1 MPAQAPIQLWIGAF
15 VFWDGLPV
23 PVQSRLD
30 ALMELD
36 ARKQTIL
43 RAVIFEYVRD
53 AEPVGSE
60 MIAQRYPLGVKS
72 ATIRNELAD
81 LAELGYLEQPHT
93 SAGRIPSDQG
103 YRYFVDRLIV
113 TQDPE
118 ALSRKQV
125 HSATDEGDAAQEL
138 LQETTR
144 VLSKLTHLL
153 TAATLVKNSNLTI
166 RSAVVSALG
175 PKQALL
181 VIVLSNG
188 SIENRMLE
196 IPAELTLTDLGQ
208 ANDMVTKTLIG
219 QPVRTAAKSKPPTA
233 NNPRLDL
240 LLTTVWSGLKA
251 ISKDVSKVHVTTH
264 GEAFLFGQPEFRKDV
279 GALSDLID
287 SIKESD
293 LLADAIHNPSDQPQ
307 KVTIGREHR
316 SERLHQLSMVR
327 QSFYV
332 GDNEAGMIAVI
343 GPTRMA
349 YETSIP
355 LVNFTARALSESLSK
370 FFG

>member
-1 MPAQAPIQLWIGAF
+1 
-15 VFWDGLPV
+15 
-23 PVQSRLD
+23 
-30 ALMELD
+30 MELD

-93 SAGRIPSDQG
+93 SAGRIPSDMG

-113 TQDPE
+113 SKDPE
-118 ALSRKQV
+118 AHTRRQV
-125 HSATDEGDAAQEL
+125 NDATGEGDAAQEL

-144 VLSKLTHLL
+144 VLSRVTHLL
-153 TAATLVKNSNLTI
+153 TAATLVKNTNLTI

-175 PKQALL
+175 PKQALM
-181 VIVLSNG
+181 VFVLSNG
-188 SIENRMLE
+188 SIENRMVE
-196 IPAELTLTDLGQ
+196 IPAELTLTDLGH
-208 ANDMVTKTLIG
+208 ANELLAKHLLNQPIRGAAKAKVPSSGNPRIDVLLSTVWTGLKSIAKDVTKV
-219 QPVRTAAKSKPPTA
+219 Q
-233 NNPRLDL
+233 
-240 LLTTVWSGLKA
+240 
-251 ISKDVSKVHVTTH
+251 VTTD
-264 GEAFLFGQPEFRKDV
+264 GEAFLFGKPEFQRDV
-279 GALSDLID
+279 AALSELID

-293 LLADAIHNPSDQPQ
+293 LLVDAINHPSDQPQ
-307 KVTIGREHR
+307 TVTIGREHR
-316 SERLHQLSMVR
+316 SEKLHQLSMVR
-327 QSFYV
+327 QRFYV
-332 GDNEAGMIAVI
+332 GENEAGVIAVI
-343 GPTRMA
+343 GPTRMS

-355 LVNFTARALSESLSK
+355 LVNYTARALSESLSK

>member
-1 MPAQAPIQLWIGAF
+1 
-15 VFWDGLPV
+15 
-23 PVQSRLD
+23 
-30 ALMELD
+30 MELD

-43 RAVIFEYVRD
+43 RAVIFEYVKD

-81 LAELGYLEQPHT
+81 LSDLGYLEQPHT

-113 TQDPE
+113 TKDPE
-118 ALSRKQV
+118 AQSKKQV
-125 HSATDEGDAAQEL
+125 NEATGEGDAAQEL
-138 LQETTR
+138 LHETTR
-144 VLSKLTHLL
+144 VLSRLTHLL
-153 TAATLVKNSNLTI
+153 TAATLVWNTSLTI

-175 PKQALL
+175 PKQALM
-181 VIVLSNG
+181 VLAMSNG

-208 ANDMVTKTLIG
+208 ANELLMKALLG
-219 QPVRTAAKSKPPTA
+219 QPIRAAAKTKAPASG
-233 NNPRLDL
+233 NPRLDVL
-240 LLTTVWSGLKA
+240 LSTIWTGLKA
-251 ISKDVSKVHVTTH
+251 IAKDVSKVHVTTE
-264 GEAFLFGQPEFRKDV
+264 GEAFLFGQPEFQRDV
-279 GALSDLID
+279 AALSELID

-293 LLADAIHNPSDQPQ
+293 LLADAIQNPSDQPQ

-327 QSFYV
+327 QSFFV
-332 GDNEAGMIAVI
+332 GEHEAGMIAVI
-343 GPTRMA
+343 GPTRMS

-355 LVNFTARALSESLSK
+355 LVNYTARALSESLSK